1 MRGREQTGA
10 RRRMIKNNLAFRE
23 TAMQRSLRNK
33 VLTVMGYIAAVL
45 GLLVSVADVLPPSVL
60 IRGAS
65 LS

>member
-1 MRGREQTGA
+1 
-10 RRRMIKNNLAFRE
+10 MIKNNLAFRE

>member
-1 MRGREQTGA
+1 MRSGAQTGT